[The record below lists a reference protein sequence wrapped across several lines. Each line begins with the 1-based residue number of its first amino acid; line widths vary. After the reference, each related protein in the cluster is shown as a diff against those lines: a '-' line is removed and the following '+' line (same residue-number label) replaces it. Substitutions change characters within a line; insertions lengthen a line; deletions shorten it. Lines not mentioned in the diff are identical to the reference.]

1 MKNNNYL
8 FIMTNVSDNADKAAL
23 PLVLANAAL
32 ADDKDALLWLT
43 LDGVQLAKQGAA
55 NDVLPAS
62 FAPVKELLDVFIE
75 NGGRIGVCPPCAKT
89 HDVTDDNKIEHAEW
103 MGGVAL
109 LNETQH
115 RQTFTF

>member
-1 MKNNNYL
+1 MNENNYL
-8 FIMTNVSDNADKAAL
+8 FILTNISDDADKAAL

-32 ADDKDALLWLT
+32 SADKDALIWLT
-43 LDGVQLAKQGAA
+43 LDGVALARDGAA
-55 NDVLPAS
+55 EEVQPES
-62 FAPVKELLDVFIE
+62 FAPVKELLDIFIE

-89 HDVTDDNKIEHAEW
+89 HNVTDNNKLEHAEW

-109 LNETQH
+109 LKETQR

>member
-1 MKNNNYL
+1 MNNNYL
-8 FIMTNVSDNADKAAL
+8 FIMTNISDNADKAAL

-32 ADDKDALLWLT
+32 VDKKDALLWLT
-43 LDGVQLAKQGAA
+43 LDGVQLARKGAV
-55 NDVLPAS
+55 DEIQPES
-62 FAPVKELLDVFIE
+62 FASIKELLDTFIE

-89 HDVTDDNKIEHAEW
+89 HNVTDDNKLDHAEW

-109 LNETQH
+109 LDETEH